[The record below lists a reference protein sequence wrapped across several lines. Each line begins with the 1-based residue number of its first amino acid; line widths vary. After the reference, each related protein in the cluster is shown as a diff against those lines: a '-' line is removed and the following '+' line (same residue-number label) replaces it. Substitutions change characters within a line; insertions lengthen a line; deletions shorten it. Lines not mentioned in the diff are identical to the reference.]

1 MQAGMALPIPV
12 RILLASLLAALTL
25 SAPAFAVRCG
35 DDRCHSFTSASGAD
49 GAITSG
55 PDGAVWFAGQGFVGR
70 LTPAGD
76 VKKFPAPTTSAS
88 DVEAGPDG
96 GIWFTGPG
104 LVGRMDTSGTITLQR
119 SVTGTPGPI
128 APAGDGAMWFASS
141 AGFLSRVV
149 ASGDV
154 LRLATPGRGSP
165 GPAAPAAGAPGTMVK
180 GPDGALWFVH
190 SGPAGIGRI
199 DPDGHVTEY
208 GLPASFGSELA
219 GITAGPDGGLWFTAP
234 RARMVGRISPTTGHV
249 TSFPTSWNPY
259 AITSGPSHAI
269 WFAMSNGGRWT
280 ITRLVPAGYMAFF
293 QVSGQVN
300 GLAAGPDDG
309 IYITKGASVARLEP
323 FIGAYPIRKRKLKV
337 NPFAGSISMRL
348 YCPWYDLVS
357 CTGRIVVRWHD
368 QVVAST
374 PFSQRVNDAP
384 ATRLLLNGLGRRV
397 TRRSARVPVTATI
410 TQHDQ
415 GGTTRVSQH
424 NFTLVRRKR

>member
-1 MQAGMALPIPV
+1 
-12 RILLASLLAALTL
+12 
-25 SAPAFAVRCG
+25 
-35 DDRCHSFTSASGAD
+35 
-49 GAITSG
+49 
-55 PDGAVWFAGQGFVGR
+55 
-70 LTPAGD
+70 
-76 VKKFPAPTTSAS
+76 
-88 DVEAGPDG
+88 
-96 GIWFTGPG
+96 
-104 LVGRMDTSGTITLQR
+104 
-119 SVTGTPGPI
+119 
-128 APAGDGAMWFASS
+128 
-141 AGFLSRVV
+141 
-149 ASGDV
+149 
-154 LRLATPGRGSP
+154 
-165 GPAAPAAGAPGTMVK
+165 MVK

-190 SGPAGIGRI
+190 SDPAGIGRI
-199 DPDGHVTEY
+199 DPSDGHVTEY
-208 GLPASFGSELA
+208 GLPSSFDSELA
-219 GITAGPDGGLWFTAP
+219 GIAAGPDGGLWFTAP
-234 RARMVGRISPTTGHV
+234 KARMVGRISPTTGHV
-249 TSFPTSWNPY
+249 TSFHTSWNPY
-259 AITSGPSHAI
+259 AITAGPSHAV
-269 WFAMSNGGRWT
+269 WFAMTDSGRWT

-309 IYITKGASVARLEP
+309 IYIAKGASVERLEP